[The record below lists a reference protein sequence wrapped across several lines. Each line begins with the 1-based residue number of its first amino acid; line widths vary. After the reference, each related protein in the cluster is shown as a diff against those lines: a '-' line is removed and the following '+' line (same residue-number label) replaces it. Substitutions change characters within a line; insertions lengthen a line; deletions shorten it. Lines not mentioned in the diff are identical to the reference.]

1 MKNLISDFKKFAF
14 KGNVFDMAI
23 GVVIGAA
30 FSKIVSSFVAD
41 IITPLISLI
50 TREGTPIKDKFVVL
64 ADTKGQVF
72 ETAQAAAEAGFP
84 TLNYGIFIQ
93 NVIDFFII
101 AVSVYIA
108 VRLINRSKEKL
119 EYAIQL
125 VKDKEK
131 KEEEEKAAQAP
142 PPAPTTKECPYC
154 MSEISIRAVRCP
166 NCTSVLTEENKE

>member
-1 MKNLISDFKKFAF
+1 MKNIISDFKKFAF

-50 TREGTPIKDKFVVL
+50 TKEGTPIKDKFLVL
-64 ADTKGQVF
+64 GDTKGQVF

-84 TLNYGIFIQ
+84 TMNYGIFFQ

-101 AVSVYIA
+101 AISVYIA
-108 VRLINRSKEKL
+108 VRLINRSKERL
-119 EYAIQL
+119 EHAIQM
-125 VKDKEK
+125 VKEREM
-131 KEEEEKAAQAP
+131 KEEEAQAAQEP
-142 PPAPTTKECPYC
+142 PPPPTTKECPYC
-154 MSEISIRAVRCP
+154 TSEISIRASRCP
-166 NCTSVLTEENKE
+166 NCTSILTEEKQE